1 MRLVI
6 KVGTSSISNAKAN
19 SINFFMIETLTHTI
33 SRLID
38 EGNEVILVTS
48 GAVGYGVVKL
58 AERNKQ
64 YADPNYAPTLAE
76 KPFLASVGQPLLMK
90 HYIDSF
96 DHYKKQAAQIL
107 VSSVGD
113 FEHNLATKTILTTL
127 NNGAIPIVNENDSVY
142 DAELKIGDN
151 DTLSAHVAEYTRANH
166 LFLITDIDG
175 LHTKEDGKLGELV
188 KTVHADEIEK
198 YMEFA
203 DGSSSV
209 IAIGGMLTKL
219 TAAKIA
225 DSAGCVTHIIQNTEV
240 VNIHKIIHGAEI
252 GTTIGGLR

>member
-6 KVGTSSISNAKAN
+6 KIGTNSISNAKAN
-19 SINFFMIETLTHTI
+19 SINFVMIETLTHAV

-38 EGNEVILVTS
+38 EGSEVILVTS

-58 AERNKQ
+58 AERSKK

-96 DHYKKQAAQIL
+96 EHYKKQTAQIL
-107 VSSVGD
+107 ISSVDD
-113 FEHNLATKTILTTL
+113 FEHNLATKTILATL
-127 NNGAIPIVNENDSVY
+127 KKGVIPIVNENDSVY

-151 DTLSAHVAEYTRANH
+151 DTLSARVAEYTRANH

-175 LHTKEDGKLGELV
+175 LHTRENGKLGELV
-188 KTVHADEIEK
+188 KTIRADEIDR
-198 YMEFA
+198 YMKFA
-203 DGSSSV
+203 GGSDSV
-209 IAIGGMLTKL
+209 IATGGMLTKL
-219 TAAKIA
+219 SSAKIA
-225 DSAGCVTHIIQNTEV
+225 NSVGCVTHIIKNTEV
-240 VNIHKIIHGAEI
+240 INIQKIINGAEI
-252 GTTIGGLR
+252 GTTIGGSI